1 MSDQATDKYVH
12 LSLVDPEPD
21 GVETEFAVP
30 DTNLVSGSVRV
41 YLDGQLLTVPEYD
54 PLASP
59 AQTEY
64 IKLDLGR
71 VVVAAPDEGMKLRV
85 SYNFQWFTDDDLLS
99 FLTEASQLL
108 GFSGVLDSALTLQLR
123 TPLVSFAAHYAYL
136 KMAAQSAQ
144 ALTTAAAGFEGDNTK
159 EHPYWMDLA
168 KSAWDEAQKA
178 LELVNTNPTSSIKPA
193 MKFVAYRL
201 PRYVPR
207 S

>member
-1 MSDQATDKYVH
+1 MDKYVH

-21 GVETEFAVP
+21 GIERDFAVP
-30 DTNLVSGSVRV
+30 DTNLVSGTVRV
-41 YLDGQLLTVPEYD
+41 YIDGQLITVPEYD

-59 AQTEY
+59 AQTQY

-71 VVVAAPDEGMKLRV
+71 LVIEAPDEGMKIRV
-85 SYNFQWFTDDDLLS
+85 SYNFRWFTDTDLLS

-108 GFSGVLDSALTLQLR
+108 GFEAVTDSGITVQVR
-123 TPLVSFAAHYAYL
+123 TPLISFAAHYAYL

-144 ALTTAAAGFEGDNTK
+144 ALTTAAAGFEGDNSK
-159 EHPYWMDLA
+159 EHPYWMDMA
-168 KSAWDEAQKA
+168 KMAWDEAEKA
-178 LELVNTNPTSSIKPA
+178 LELVNTNPSSSIKPA
-193 MKFVAYRL
+193 MRFVAYRL